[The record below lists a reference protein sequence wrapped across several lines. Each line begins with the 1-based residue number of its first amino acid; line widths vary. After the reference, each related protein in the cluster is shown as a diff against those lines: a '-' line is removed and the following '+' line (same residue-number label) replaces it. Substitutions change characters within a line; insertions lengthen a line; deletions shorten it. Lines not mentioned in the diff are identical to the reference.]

1 MTELTEKQKEQ
12 MEAAWKEYYGDAW
25 GKDLEPIDTP
35 ILFKAGYTAAVSR
48 ECVWRKISP
57 PGNTRKVWSAVC
69 GFGWTYTDAGTP
81 NDEDFTFCPHCG
93 GKVKE
98 GK

>member
-1 MTELTEKQKEQ
+1 MTELTEKQKEE
-12 MEAAWKEYYGDAW
+12 MEAAQKNDGRYGILNHEYDDG
-25 GKDLEPIDTP
+25 
-35 ILFKAGYTAAVSR
+35 FVAGYTAAVSR

-98 GK
+98 GNG